1 MTDQSVSK
9 SRKKEL
15 ILKKAVSLFSEKGYF
30 KVKVDEVAKAANV
43 AKGTV
48 YLYFKNK
55 DELFINVVVEMVNS
69 FEKSLIQIINTTN
82 TPADFLSQLLK
93 FYMSFVSSIGMDRRM
108 LNERRRDLPL
118 RTKRLIRRVLP
129 EKLEEIRV
137 AVGKK
142 LKSFFPDSDY
152 NERDLGQIV
161 ISSGIV
167 SGFFESKTYIETLKR
182 FIINALKKEEK

>member
-9 SRKKEL
+9 SEKKEL
-15 ILKKAVSLFSEKGYF
+15 ILEKAVRLFSKKGFF
-30 KVKVDEVAKAANV
+30 KVKIDDVAKAANV

-55 DELFINVVVEMVNS
+55 DELFITVVVEMVKS
-69 FEKSLIQIINTTN
+69 FEKSLTQIIDKTN
-82 TPADFLSQLLK
+82 TPEDFLDQLLK

-108 LNERRRDLPL
+108 LDERRRDLPL
-118 RTKRLIRRVLP
+118 KTKRLIRKVVP
-129 EKLEEIRV
+129 EKLEEIRL
-137 AVGKK
+137 AIGEK
-142 LKSFFPDSDY
+142 LKSFFPDSEY

-161 ISSGIV
+161 ISTGIV

>member
-9 SRKKEL
+9 SGKREL
-15 ILKKAVSLFSEKGYF
+15 ILKKATKLFSEKGYF
-30 KVKVDEVAKAANV
+30 KVKVDDVAKAANV

-55 DELFINVVVEMVNS
+55 DELFINVIIEKVKS
-69 FEKSLIQIINTTN
+69 FEEGLRKILNSTN
-82 TPADFLSQLLK
+82 TLEDFLSKLLK
-93 FYMSFVSSIGMDRRM
+93 FYMTFVSSIGMDRRM
-108 LNERRRDLPL
+108 LDEKRRDLPL
-118 RTKRLIRRVLP
+118 KTKRLIRKVVP
-129 EKLEEIRV
+129 EKLEEIRI
-137 AVGKK
+137 AIGKK

-161 ISSGIV
+161 ISAGIA
-167 SGFFESKTYIETLKR
+167 SGFFESITYIETLKR